1 MWAHRWRDGQDLG
14 NILRGTQLLRG
25 EPLPEIG
32 SHVNVGDIV
41 SPGRGLVQL
50 PVGQVNVG
58 INDVGV
64 DAGKWKL
71 HLCISKVR
79 PRTITAFANHVYPVD
94 RAEPSV
100 TQNLGQYR
108 IPFTEL
114 FGPERLEQVKV

>member
-1 MWAHRWRDGQDLG
+1 M
-14 NILRGTQLLRG
+14 
-25 EPLPEIG
+25 
-32 SHVNVGDIV
+32 GDIV

-50 PVGQVNVG
+50 PVGQKNVG
-58 INDVGV
+58 IDDVGV
-64 DAGKWKL
+64 DAGIWRL

-79 PRTITAFANHVYPVD
+79 RRTITAFANHVYPVD

-108 IPFTEL
+108 IPFTKL